1 MFMPPSIV
9 TLSIAATRI
18 HRSLIDYASG
28 RTEQYDITASFSTLT
43 AHCDRYGRPSDPI
56 SLQESGQIKW
66 KGNTAPVKFAPPN
79 RMEVFI
85 NRTYELDQTTQT
97 IQFGSLTSIE
107 GQSFEKP
114 TGQPRIDKNTENAGG
129 AGGAG
134 LPTQLP

>member
-66 KGNTAPVKFAPPN
+66 KVNTAPVKLVLPS
-79 RMEVFI
+79 RMEEVI
-85 NRTYELDQTTQT
+85 GRAYNQDQTPQT
-97 IQFGSLTSIE
+97 SQCGSPISVE

-114 TGQPRIDKNTENAGG
+114 TRH
-129 AGGAG
+129 
-134 LPTQLP
+134 